1 MVPLIPAECK
11 FPASYSDMKRIPL
24 AALIFALAVSAHAEI
39 TVVRHFRLGEA
50 DTGAASGGAAGSS
63 STDTTATEN
72 LTVTG
77 SPLYSA
83 DVANANSTLSVEFNG
98 TTQYATTGNWHD
110 LTANFGVEAWVK
122 PAATGGEHFIL
133 YNGQSGANGWGIL
146 QNNATGKFG
155 ALFGGRAF
163 FGTGDVV
170 PGVWTHLAIVCTD
183 TVATFYVNGVASGTT
198 TTLPNPASGFIGI
211 GTNAV
216 VPAANLFQGKIDEVR
231 VFTFAPGAF
240 VPTDLLFTEPPPPPP
255 VLNFSRVDS
264 TDTLSWPTTDREF
277 ILETSTDLLSN
288 TWTRLYP
295 PAELNSTFSITRNS
309 TDPARFYRLSNAP
322 CGVRQPPR
330 LIDNTFV
337 TQKNGNGTTRSIQ
350 VYSSGTQNAISNS
363 IGTVF
368 DASNFFD
375 PASCNGGTLTYHW
388 VITYPN
394 RAGTYTVAGIT
405 GYRTPVLTIVKNSL
419 LNDNV
424 GATFTLTITST
435 KTGIA
440 SSCAILSAVT
450 NSLLNVATFNAC
462 QGNTVGTCNI
472 PAAAPAPPGTT

>member
-1 MVPLIPAECK
+1 MN
-11 FPASYSDMKRIPL
+11 RIPL
-24 AALIFALAVSAHAEI
+24 AALIFALTISAHAEI
-39 TVVRHFRLGEA
+39 TTVRHFRLGEA
-50 DTGAASGGAAGSS
+50 DAGATAGSAAGAS
-63 STDTTATEN
+63 STDATAAEN

-83 DVANANSTLSVEFNG
+83 DVANANSTLSMEFNG
-98 TTQYATTGNWHD
+98 STQFATTGNWHN
-110 LTANFGVEAWVK
+110 LTTNFGVEAWVK
-122 PAATGGEHFIL
+122 PAATGGEHFII
-133 YNGQSGANGWGIL
+133 YNGQFGTNGWGIL

-198 TTLPNPASGFIGI
+198 TDLPNPASGFIGI

-240 VPTDLLFTEPPPPPP
+240 VATDLLFTVPPPPPP
-255 VLNFSRVDS
+255 VLNFTRLNT

-295 PAELNSTFSITRNS
+295 PAELNSTFSITRSS

-330 LIDNTFV
+330 LIDNTFI
-337 TQKNGNGTTRSIQ
+337 TQKNGNGAPRAIQ
-350 VYSSGTQNAISNS
+350 VYSSGTQNGIGNS
-363 IGTVF
+363 LGTVF
-368 DASNFFD
+368 DASNFID
-375 PASCNGGTLTYHW
+375 PASCNGGTLEYHW

-405 GYRTPVLTIVKNSL
+405 GYRTPVLRIVKNSL

-424 GATFTLTITST
+424 GATFTVTITST

-450 NSLLNVATFNAC
+450 NSLLNVAIYNAC
-462 QGNTVGTCNI
+462 QGNTPGTCTI

>member
-1 MVPLIPAECK
+1 MK
-11 FPASYSDMKRIPL
+11 FIPL
-24 AALIFALAVSAHAEI
+24 AALILALAVSAQAEI
-39 TVVRHFRLGEA
+39 TTVRHFRLGEA
-50 DTGAASGGAAGSS
+50 DAGAAPGSAAGSS

-72 LTVTG
+72 LTLTG
-77 SPLYSA
+77 APLYSS
-83 DVANANSTLSVEFNG
+83 DVANANSTLSMEFNG
-98 TTQYATTGNWHD
+98 TTQFATTGNWHN
-110 LTANFGVEAWVK
+110 LTTNFGVEAWVK

-155 ALFGGRAF
+155 ALFGGRTF

-198 TTLPNPASGFIGI
+198 ADLPNSASGFIGI

-240 VPTDLLFTEPPPPPP
+240 VATDLLFTVPPPPPP
-255 VLNFSRVDS
+255 VLNFSRVAT

-309 TDPARFYRLSNAP
+309 TDPKRFYRLNNEP
-322 CGVRQPPR
+322 CGVRQPPALR
-330 LIDNTFV
+330 YNSQITLKRGSAAPVPLT
-337 TQKNGNGTTRSIQ
+337 
-350 VYSSGTQNAISNS
+350 VYADGQQNAFGNNVP
-363 IGTVF
+363 TVI
-368 DASNFFD
+368 DASAFFD

-388 VITYPN
+388 VITYPS
-394 RAGTYTVAGIT
+394 RPDPYTVAGIT
-405 GYRTPVLTIVKNSL
+405 GYRTPVLTIARNSM
-419 LNDNV
+419 LNDPI
-424 GATFTLTITST
+424 GATFTLTVTSQ
-435 KTGIA
+435 KTGLSIELP
-440 SSCAILSAVT
+440 ILCVIT
-450 NSLLNVATFNAC
+450 NSQLTLTILNTC
-462 QGNTVGTCNI
+462 QSGAGTCTI
-472 PAAAPAPPGTT
+472 PAAAPAPPGTY

>member
-1 MVPLIPAECK
+1 MKFIPLI
-11 FPASYSDMKRIPL
+11 
-24 AALIFALAVSAHAEI
+24 ALIFALVVSAQAEI
-39 TVVRHFRLGEA
+39 TTVRHFRLGEA
-50 DTGAASGGAAGSS
+50 DAGAAAGGAAGAS

-77 SPLYSA
+77 APLYSA
-83 DVANANSTLSVEFNG
+83 DVANANSTLSMEFDG

-110 LTANFGVEAWVK
+110 LTTHFGVEAWVK

-155 ALFGGRAF
+155 ALFGGRTF
-163 FGTGDVV
+163 FGSGDVL

-198 TTLPNPASGFIGI
+198 TDLPNSASGFIGI

-240 VPTDLLFTEPPPPPP
+240 VATDLLFTVPPPPPP
-255 VLNFSRVDS
+255 VLNFSRVNTSDI
-264 TDTLSWPTTDREF
+264 LSWPTTDREF

-295 PAELNSTFSITRNS
+295 PAELNSTFSITRSS
-309 TDPARFYRLSNAP
+309 TDPKRFYRLNNEP
-322 CGVRQPPR
+322 CGVRMPPR
-330 LIDNTFV
+330 LIDNSFV
-337 TQKNGNGTTRSIQ
+337 TQKNGNGTTRAIQ

-363 IGTVF
+363 LGTVF
-368 DASNFFD
+368 DASNFID
-375 PASCNGGTLTYHW
+375 PASCNGGTLEYHW

-394 RAGTYTVAGIT
+394 RAGTYKVAGIT
-405 GYRTPVLTIVKNSL
+405 GYRTPVLTILKNSL

-450 NSLLNVATFNAC
+450 NSLLNVAIYNTC
-462 QGNTVGTCNI
+462 QGNTPGTCTI
-472 PAAAPAPPGTT
+472 PNAAPAPPGTY

>member
-1 MVPLIPAECK
+1 
-11 FPASYSDMKRIPL
+11 MKRILLP
-24 AALIFALAVSAHAEI
+24 ALIFALTISAHAEI
-39 TVVRHFRLGEA
+39 TTVRHFRLGEA
-50 DTGAASGGAAGSS
+50 DAGAAPGSAAGSTS
-63 STDTTATEN
+63 ADATAAEN

-83 DVANANSTLSVEFNG
+83 DVANVNSTRSMEFNG
-98 TTQYATTGNWHD
+98 TTQYATTGNWHN
-110 LTANFGVEAWVK
+110 LTTNFGVEAWVK
-122 PAATGGEHFIL
+122 PAATGGEHFII

-198 TTLPNPASGFIGI
+198 TDLPNPASGFIGI

-216 VPAANLFQGKIDEVR
+216 VSGANLFQGKIDEVR

-240 VPTDLLFTEPPPPPP
+240 VATDLLFTVVPPPTLPSI
-255 VLNFSRVDS
+255 LNFARVGD
-264 TDTLSWPTTDREF
+264 TDTLSWPTTDREL

-330 LIDNTFV
+330 LIDNTFI
-337 TQKNGNGTTRSIQ
+337 TQKNGNGAPRAIQ
-350 VYSSGTQNAISNS
+350 VYSSGTQNGIGNS
-363 IGTVF
+363 LGTVF
-368 DASNFFD
+368 DASNFID
-375 PASCNGGTLTYHW
+375 PASCNGGTLEYHW

-405 GYRTPVLTIVKNSL
+405 GYRTPVLRIVKNSL

-424 GATFTLTITST
+424 GATFTLTVTST
-435 KTGIA
+435 KSQIA
-440 SSCAILSAVT
+440 VSYAILSVVT
-450 NSLLNVATFNAC
+450 GSGLNVAIYNAC
-462 QGNTVGTCNI
+462 QGNTAGTCTI
-472 PAAAPAPPGTT
+472 PAAAPPPPGTT

>member
-1 MVPLIPAECK
+1 MN
-11 FPASYSDMKRIPL
+11 RIPL
-24 AALIFALAVSAHAEI
+24 AALICALTVSAQAEI
-39 TVVRHFRLGEA
+39 TTVRQFRLGEA
-50 DTGAASGGAAGSS
+50 DSGAAPGGAAGFS
-63 STDTTATEN
+63 STDTTASEN

-77 SPLYSA
+77 APLYSA
-83 DVANANSTLSVEFNG
+83 DVANANSSLSMEFDG
-98 TTQYATTGNWHD
+98 TTQYATTGNWNN
-110 LTANFGVEAWVK
+110 LTTHFGVEAWVK
-122 PAATGGEHFIL
+122 PAATGGEHFII

-146 QNNATGKFG
+146 QDNATGKFG

-163 FGTGDVV
+163 FGSGDVV

-198 TTLPNPASGFIGI
+198 TDLPNSASGFIGI

-240 VPTDLLFTEPPPPPP
+240 VPADLLFTVVPPAPLPNI
-255 VLNFSRVDS
+255 LNFSRVGD

-295 PAELNSTFSITRNS
+295 PAELNSTFSITLAS
-309 TDPARFYRLSNAP
+309 TDPKRFYRLNNAP

-330 LIDNTFV
+330 LIDNTSI
-337 TQKNGNGTTRSIQ
+337 TQKNGNGTPRAIGA
-350 VYSSGTQNAISNS
+350 YSSGTQNSIGNS
-363 IGTVF
+363 LGTVF
-368 DASNFFD
+368 DASNFID

-405 GYRTPVLTIVKNSL
+405 GYRTPVLTIVRNSL

-424 GATFTLTITST
+424 GATFTLTVTST
-435 KTGIA
+435 KTRIGV
-440 SSCAILSAVT
+440 SFAILSVVT
-450 NSLLNVATFNAC
+450 GSGLNAAIYNAC
-462 QGNTVGTCNI
+462 QSGTGTCTI